1 MAKPSAD
8 QIVEALLG
16 RHGRTYASDLGID
29 LERDTPS
36 MWYRWLCAATLLSA
50 RIGADLALRAAR
62 ALAEEGWI
70 TAQKWRT
77 RLGATDTDA
86 QSGRLC
92 AL

>member
-36 MWYRWLCAATLLSA
+36 MWIVGSA
-50 RIGADLALRAAR
+50 PRP
-62 ALAEEGWI
+62 
-70 TAQKWRT
+70 
-77 RLGATDTDA
+77 
-86 QSGRLC
+86 C
-92 AL
+92 